1 MLNLYITG
9 LVGTGIYL
17 IFYSLI
23 FFNIF
28 FFLPFAINFY
38 YGFFRFG
45 TWDSFYTSS
54 GFCGFVIGLYK
65 GWSRSSLSFM
75 SSFSMIM
82 NKKILNARN
91 KFKDLSIIFTDDFM
105 PPKPHKFT
113 AKALESGLNLD
124 IFMAQALNNILSY
137 YDIIILMVS
146 NY

>member
-45 TWDSFYTSS
+45 TWDSFYTSTS
-54 GFCGFVIGLYK
+54 ICGFVVWLYK
-65 GWSRSSLSFM
+65 GRIISLLMRVIRFIFNILLFIFNIYKAYYKYS
-75 SSFSMIM
+75 
-82 NKKILNARN
+82 KIEYAKYNTYN
-91 KFKDLSIIFTDDFM
+91 ESTQLS
-105 PPKPHKFT
+105 
-113 AKALESGLNLD
+113 ASVLD
-124 IFMAQALNNILSY
+124 INISVKIFKESFKY
-137 YDIIILMVS
+137 IS
-146 NY
+146 K